1 MTRGRG
7 DPLRIFAGQ
16 RAGLFMRLTSEG
28 GLSASSADRWL
39 DVWVEKARTERG
51 VSRTSDSC
59 GWRLRIAGRE
69 GANWDAICYSRH
81 RVDSWIGAAD
91 S

>member
-51 VSRTSDSC
+51 VSRTSGFWDGAFEWC
-59 GWRLRIAGRE
+59 RE
-69 GANWDAICYSRH
+69 RARGASGGPA
-81 RVDSWIGAAD
+81 
-91 S
+91 